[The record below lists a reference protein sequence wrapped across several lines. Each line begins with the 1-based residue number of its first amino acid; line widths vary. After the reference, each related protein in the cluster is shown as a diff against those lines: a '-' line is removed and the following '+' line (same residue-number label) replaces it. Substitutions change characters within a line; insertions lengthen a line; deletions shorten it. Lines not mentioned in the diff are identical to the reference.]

1 MADLMFER
9 ELERMFAEPPACGD
23 ADAFAVRVERKL
35 ARGWALRNLLI
46 GALGLVGGVIAG
58 AQLLGGGVFER
69 LGAFT
74 SQSERMLTGQLVDA
88 ASGVLPRS
96 LPFDNQ
102 LMWFSAALAILGIG
116 FAITRVVREF

>member
-1 MADLMFER
+1 
-9 ELERMFAEPPACGD
+9 
-23 ADAFAVRVERKL
+23 
-35 ARGWALRNLLI
+35 
-46 GALGLVGGVIAG
+46 
-58 AQLLGGGVFER
+58 
-69 LGAFT
+69 
-74 SQSERMLTGQLVDA
+74 MLTGQLVDA